1 MNSLR
6 MLVFSIVCV
15 ALVAGCA
22 TERSGDGQS
31 IQGRRDFTL
40 MKYRDPATGQI
51 PEGIRDRELAFAD
64 QLPGSTARMAL
75 QKKQGEEVQNYGT
88 WTPRGPANIGGRTR
102 AIAYDVAN
110 DATMLA
116 GAVSGGVWKT
126 TDSGSTWK
134 LTTRPFQLHS
144 VTCIAQDTRTNKRS
158 TWYYGTGEIY
168 GNSAQISGNGIWKS
182 TDNGDSWFQLPSTA
196 SPTTPSNNQFAYTW
210 RIATHSKRDSDEV
223 YVATARSGIYRS
235 TNGGTSWTPSLTSNA
250 LFSDVIITP
259 SGAMYA
265 ALSASTGSVA
275 AIASRWG
282 IYRSTD
288 GVSWANIT
296 PEGMDT
302 RTARVV
308 LSTVPQT
315 PDDIMVL
322 AETPNRGTQGSTV
335 YRGQL
340 QYEWHSIWKYHRP
353 EDDTVGRWEDRSASV
368 PLSDAQRGDF
378 YSQGGYDLFIKVSP
392 HDSNLVLIGGT
403 NLYRSTDAF
412 RTASTNTWI
421 GGYWKDIPKW
431 DRYSSYDRHHPD
443 QHDVMF
449 HPKDTNVVISV
460 NDGGIQR
467 TSQIREENVVWDE
480 LNNSYLTTQFYTIAQ
495 QDRAG
500 STRLMGGMQ
509 DNATWGT
516 RVADGSIHWYRLGG
530 GDGAYC
536 YYADSGRKEYYSS
549 QQGRMYVIDRD
560 ASGAELSRARVD
572 PPGSKD
578 FLFINPYVLHPVD
591 EHVMYLAGGSILW
604 RNSDLRELPRDVND
618 SSSVNWDSLTSTN
631 VGAAQISAVCA
642 TSPSGSLDHRVY
654 YATSNGKIFRIE
666 QAQEGMPQPI
676 DITGATMPRAFVNS
690 LTVHP
695 SNPDH
700 VYACFSNYGVVSIWE
715 STNAGAQWMPISG
728 NLEDQPSGAGNGPAV
743 NWLAVA
749 TMDDASTVLVAAT
762 STGVYFTPQ
771 TNGMSTV
778 WTQAAPEEIGNVPCD
793 MVIARASDGQIAV
806 ATHGRGTYTGRITSL
821 PDRPARVQL
830 QTPANMDRKIGT
842 EVTLTWS
849 PAQGASSYT
858 VRLWRVD
865 RPDSVVM
872 ISGIT
877 TTSTRVTMLE
887 VGPVQYFWNVEAY
900 GGGGGG
906 GTSESWTFTTQIR
919 PPALVSPEPGATA
932 VTTVDLIWNRVP
944 GAVAYGVEVGSNAA
958 FNPIVAK
965 VDRLGDTTV
974 RVRGLENNKRYFW
987 RVRAEDIDTSG
998 PFSDRRSFVTGIL
1011 TSIDADDDA
1020 ASQLRIEPHP
1030 VRDQA
1035 TVCMPFDTDRQW
1047 TLRIATLDGRVVHQQ
1062 DCSTPCVD
1070 VMVATYA
1077 AGTYVLTAAQGV
1089 ELRTQTI
1096 TVVK

>member
-1 MNSLR
+1 MTSLR
-6 MLVFSIVCV
+6 ILVFASVCV
-15 ALVAGCA
+15 ALSSGCA
-22 TERSGDGQS
+22 TDRAGDGQS
-31 IQGRRDFTL
+31 VQGRRAFTE
-40 MKYRDPATGQI
+40 MKYRDPAIDKI
-51 PEGIRDRELAFAD
+51 PDGIRDRELAFAAK
-64 QLPGSTARMAL
+64 LPGSTADIAART
-75 QKKQGEEVQNYGT
+75 KQGENAQQFDT
-88 WTPRGPANIGGRTR
+88 WTHRGPANIGGRTR
-102 AIAYDVAN
+102 TLAFDVAD

-116 GAVSGGVWKT
+116 GAVSGGAWKT
-126 TDSGSTWK
+126 TDSGRTWK

-144 VTCIAQDTRTNKRS
+144 VTCLAQDTRTSKRS

-182 TDNGDSWFQLPSTA
+182 TDNGDSWFQLASTA

-210 RIATHSKRDSDEV
+210 RIATHPKRDSDEV

-235 TNGGTSWTPSLTSNA
+235 TNGGTSWAPTLTSNA
-250 LFSDVIITP
+250 LFSDVVVTP

-265 ALSASTGSVA
+265 ALSASTGSIA

-288 GVSWANIT
+288 GVKWTNIT
-296 PEGMDT
+296 PPGMDAK
-302 RTARVV
+302 TARIV
-308 LSTVPQT
+308 LSTVPQAS
-315 PDDIMVL
+315 DDIMVL
-322 AETPNRGTQGSTV
+322 AETPDRGAQGSTV
-335 YRGQL
+335 NRGQTL
-340 QYEWHSIWKYHRP
+340 YEWHSIWKYHRP
-353 EDDTVGRWEDRSASV
+353 AGDTVGRWEDRSTSV

-392 HDSNLVLIGGT
+392 YDSNLVLIGGT

-412 RTASTNTWI
+412 RTPTTNAWI
-421 GGYWKDIPKW
+421 GGYWKTVPKW

-443 QHDVMF
+443 QHDAVF
-449 HPKDTNVVISV
+449 HPKDSNVVISI

-467 TSQIREENVVWDE
+467 TSRIRAEDVYWDE
-480 LNNSYLTTQFYTIAQ
+480 LNNSYLTTQFYTIAHEE
-495 QDRAG
+495 RAG

-560 ASGAELSRARVD
+560 TTGTELSRARVD

-578 FLFINPYVLHPVD
+578 FLFINPYVLHPID
-591 EHVMYLAGGSILW
+591 DHVMYLAGGSILW
-604 RNSDLRELPRDVND
+604 RNSDLRQLPRDVND
-618 SSSVNWDSLTSTN
+618 SSSINWDSLSSTN

-642 TSPSGSLDHRVY
+642 TSPKGSADHRVY

-666 QAQEGMPQPI
+666 QAQQGMPQPI

-690 LTVHP
+690 LAVHP

-700 VYACFSNYGVVSIWE
+700 LYACFSNYGVVSIWE
-715 STNAGAQWMPISG
+715 STNAGVKWTPISG
-728 NLEDQPSGAGNGPAV
+728 NLEEQISGVGNGPAV

-749 TMDDASTVLVAAT
+749 TMSDATLVLVAAT

-778 WTQAAPEEIGNVPCD
+778 WTQASPDEIGNVPCD
-793 MVIARASDGQIAV
+793 MVIARQSDGQIAV
-806 ATHGRGTYTGRITSL
+806 ATHGRGTFTGRITSL

-830 QTPANMDRKIGT
+830 RTPVNMDRGIGLDT
-842 EVTLTWS
+842 TLTWS
-849 PAQGASSYT
+849 PAEGATSYT

-865 RPDSVVM
+865 RPDSVAVF
-872 ISGIT
+872 SGIT
-877 TTSTRVTMLE
+877 AAFLDVTLE
-887 VGPVQYFWNVEAY
+887 AGPVLYFWNVEAY

-906 GTSESWTFTTQIR
+906 GTSESWAFSTQIR
-919 PPALVSPEPGATA
+919 PPVLVSPESGATA
-932 VTTVDLIWNRVP
+932 VTAVDLVWNRVP
-944 GAVAYGVEVGSNAA
+944 GAVGYGIEVGSNAA

-974 RVRGLENNKRYFW
+974 RVRALENNKRYFW
-987 RVRAEDIDTSG
+987 RVRAEDIDASG
-998 PFSDRRSFVTGIL
+998 PYSDRRSFVTGIL
-1011 TSIDADDDA
+1011 TSINADDDA
-1020 ASQLRIEPHP
+1020 TSQLRIEPHP
-1030 VRDQA
+1030 VRERA
-1035 TVCMPFDTDRQW
+1035 TICTPFDHDRRW
-1047 TLRIATLDGRVVHQQ
+1047 TLRITTVDGRVVHEAAYGSK
-1062 DCSTPCVD
+1062 CAEVSLNTLS
-1070 VMVATYA
+1070 
-1077 AGTYVLTAAQGV
+1077 AGTYMLVVAHGTDVQS
-1089 ELRTQTI
+1089 RSF
-1096 TVVK
+1096 TVIK

>member
-1 MNSLR
+1 MSLR
-6 MLVFSIVCV
+6 MLVCASVCI
-15 ALVAGCA
+15 ALVGGCA
-22 TERSGDGQS
+22 TDRAGDGQS
-31 IQGRRDFTL
+31 VQGRRDFTL

-51 PEGIRDRELAFAD
+51 PDGIRDRELAFAD
-64 QLPGSTARMAL
+64 RLPGSTAKVLASM
-75 QKKQGEEVQNYGT
+75 KQGEDVQRYGA
-88 WTPRGPANIGGRTR
+88 WTHRGPANIGGRTR
-102 AIAYDVAN
+102 AIAFDVNN

-126 TDSGSTWK
+126 TDSGSSWK

-144 VTCIAQDTRTNKRS
+144 VTCIAQDVRPWARNV
-158 TWYYGTGEIY
+158 WYYGTGEIY

-182 TDNGDSWFQLPSTA
+182 TDNGESWFQLLSTV
-196 SPTTPSNNQFAYTW
+196 STTTPSNNQFAYTW
-210 RIATHSKRDSDEV
+210 RIVTHPKRDSNEV
-223 YVATARSGIYRS
+223 YVATARAGIYRS
-235 TNGGTSWTPSLTSNA
+235 TNGGQTWAPTLTSNA
-250 LFSDVIITP
+250 LFSDVVVTP

-265 ALSASTGSVA
+265 ALSASTGSIA

-288 GVSWANIT
+288 GVTWTNVT
-296 PEGMDT
+296 PPGMDAK
-302 RTARVV
+302 TARIV
-308 LSTVPQT
+308 LSTVPQA

-322 AETPNRGTQGSTV
+322 AETPDRGTQGSTV

-353 EDDTVGRWEDRSASV
+353 AGDTLRRWEDRSASV

-378 YSQGGYDLFIKVSP
+378 YSQGGYDLFIRVSP

-412 RTASTNTWI
+412 RTATTNAWI
-421 GGYWKDIPKW
+421 GGYWKDTPKW
-431 DRYSSYDRHHPD
+431 DRYSSYERHHPD
-443 QHDVMF
+443 QHDALF
-449 HPKDTNVVISV
+449 HPKNKDVVISV

-467 TSQIREENVVWDE
+467 TSRIRDNEVWWDE
-480 LNNSYLTTQFYTIAQ
+480 LNNRYLTTQFYTIAQ
-495 QDRAG
+495 EERAG

-516 RVADGSIHWYRLGG
+516 RVADGTIHWYRLGG

-560 ASGAELSRARVD
+560 ATGTELSRARVD
-572 PPGSKD
+572 PPGSD
-578 FLFINPYVLHPVD
+578 NFLFINPYVLHPVD
-591 EHVMYLAGGSILW
+591 DHVMYLAGGEILW
-604 RNSDLRELPRDVND
+604 RNSDLRDLPRDVND
-618 SSSVNWDSLTSTN
+618 SSSVNWDSLSSTN

-642 TSPSGSLDHRVY
+642 TSPAGSKDHRVY

-666 QAQEGMPQPI
+666 RAQEGVPQPI

-715 STNAGAQWMPISG
+715 STNAGAKWTPISG

-749 TMDDASTVLVAAT
+749 TMSDATTVLVVAT
-762 STGVYFTPQ
+762 STGMYFTPQ
-771 TNGMSTV
+771 TNGMSTI

-793 MVIARASDGQIAV
+793 MVIARQSDGQIAV
-806 ATHGRGTYTGRITSL
+806 ATHGRGTFTGRITSL

-830 QTPANMDRKIGT
+830 RTPANMDRGIGLDT
-842 EVTLTWS
+842 TLTWS
-849 PAQGASSYT
+849 PVDTGVSYT
-858 VRLWRVD
+858 LRLWRVD
-865 RPDSVVM
+865 RPDSVAVF
-872 ISGIT
+872 SGIT
-877 TTSTRVTMLE
+877 AAFMDVTLE
-887 VGPVQYFWNVEAY
+887 AGPVQYFWNVEAY

-906 GTSESWTFTTQIR
+906 GTSESWSFLTQIR
-919 PPALVSPEPGATA
+919 PPALVSPAVGATA
-932 VTTVDLIWNRVP
+932 VTAVDLVWNRVP
-944 GAVAYGVEVGSNAA
+944 GAVGYGVEVGTNAA
-958 FNPIVAK
+958 FNPIIAK
-965 VDRLGDTTV
+965 VDEIADTTV

-987 RVRAEDIDTSG
+987 RVRAQDIDAPG

-1011 TSIDADDDA
+1011 TSVDATEQNNVGIRVEPNP
-1020 ASQLRIEPHP
+1020 ASDRVTLCSPFESSAVWNLRI
-1030 VRDQA
+1030 
-1035 TVCMPFDTDRQW
+1035 T
-1047 TLRIATLDGRVVHQQ
+1047 TLDGRDVYQQ
-1062 DCSTPCVD
+1062 VCATPCQD
-1070 VMVATYA
+1070 VSLASYAT
-1077 AGTYVLTAAQGV
+1077 GTYVVTVAQGS
-1089 ELRTQTI
+1089 
-1096 TVVK
+1096 VVRSRSFSIVK